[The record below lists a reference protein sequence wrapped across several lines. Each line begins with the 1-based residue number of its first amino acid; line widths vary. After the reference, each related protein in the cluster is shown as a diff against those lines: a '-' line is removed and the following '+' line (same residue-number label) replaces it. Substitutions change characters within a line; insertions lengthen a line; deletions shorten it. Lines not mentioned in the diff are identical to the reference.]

1 MSPLTLLAAVATAIC
16 AGALMWVLVP
26 PTPRLASRVRPY
38 ISPSSP
44 RSATPSRSAVRRV
57 FGPILMRAANALSRR
72 LDAAGEEALALRL
85 RRSGLYPDLGDE
97 ERVAVFRLRQL
108 RSLAFG
114 GFAFGLVGAA
124 VDLST
129 GGVVGLGMV
138 GAVAAVGRTRGRVER
153 AMEERTTRM
162 RIEIY
167 TIDQLLALRVRAGG
181 AVMQAVMQVVERGR
195 GEVVAELAEAVR
207 MHRAGLSVGESFRR
221 VADLSPEP
229 ACART
234 YRLLGI
240 ADERGVDLAA
250 GLLAL
255 AEDVRETRREAMK
268 RAATRRRAAM
278 LVPTIAL
285 LAPTLLLFVAAP
297 LPYLLTGWR

>member
-1 MSPLTLLAAVATAIC
+1 
-16 AGALMWVLVP
+16 
-26 PTPRLASRVRPY
+26 
-38 ISPSSP
+38 
-44 RSATPSRSAVRRV
+44 
-57 FGPILMRAANALSRR
+57 
-72 LDAAGEEALALRL
+72 
-85 RRSGLYPDLGDE
+85 
-97 ERVAVFRLRQL
+97 
-108 RSLAFG
+108 
-114 GFAFGLVGAA
+114 
-124 VDLST
+124 
-129 GGVVGLGMV
+129 
-138 GAVAAVGRTRGRVER
+138 VGRTRGRVER
-153 AMEERTTRM
+153 ALEERTTRM

-195 GEVVAELAEAVR
+195 GEVVAELAEAIR
-207 MHRAGLSVGESFRR
+207 LHRAGLSVAESFRR

-268 RAATRRRAAM
+268 RAATGAGRRCWYRPSPSS
-278 LVPTIAL
+278 LRPCSYSWQLRCPTS
-285 LAPTLLLFVAAP
+285 
-297 LPYLLTGWR
+297 